1 MRISRRGGT
10 GGMVCQGA
18 EDAGKNRLHWNFSHR
33 NVGGAGVRPRVI
45 DRIETRMIERTDEPA
60 RRVAVV
66 EPYERNV
73 ESAHHVS
80 GAGIH
85 ADKEIRQAHHGGRLA
100 QAQPGVQGGAGT
112 ETLAEPVGARALLR
126 SAVDQEMRAR
136 PLPENPVAEV
146 REAFK

>member
-1 MRISRRGGT
+1 HVGGT
-10 GGMVCQGA
+10 G
-18 EDAGKNRLHWNFSHR
+18 
-33 NVGGAGVRPRVI
+33 VGPGVI
-45 DRIETRMIERTDEPA
+45 DRIEARMIERTDEPA

-80 GAGIH
+80 GAGVH
-85 ADKEIRQAHHGGRLA
+85 AAKEIRPVDHGSRLV

-112 ETLAEPVGARALLR
+112 EALAQPAGARALPR

-136 PLPENPVAEV
+136 PLPENPL
-146 REAFK
+146 